1 MNKVLVFTN
10 YPRWAE
16 LQHNNFDTDDV
27 EWNDKYKNIQND
39 KVLKCGVNKQN
50 VAMLLP
56 AHDLSIDNEGV
67 YLVYDEIDD
76 NSLKFILNQCSNDE
90 LFVLYHRGDE
100 LRNRITQFGVYC
112 TMVRGYHDSA
122 SCYYDVFN
130 ILTDDRPNKT
140 ERIIHL
146 VFLPKIKED
155 FLLGCMTPN
164 NNEEVFV
171 HACNILRNLPYLNN
185 LMEEFLVLYQSNH
198 GTPEFQNKWIEIRD
212 ALNTL

>member
-1 MNKVLVFTN
+1 
-10 YPRWAE
+10 
-16 LQHNNFDTDDV
+16 
-27 EWNDKYKNIQND
+27 
-39 KVLKCGVNKQN
+39 
-50 VAMLLP
+50 MLLP

-90 LFVLYHRGDE
+90 LFVLYHKGDE
-100 LRNRITQFGVYC
+100 LRNRISKFGVYC
-112 TMVRGYHDSA
+112 KMVRGYHDSA
-122 SCYYDVFN
+122 SCYYDVFD
-130 ILTDDRPNKT
+130 ILTDDNPNKT

-164 NNEEVFV
+164 NNEDVFV